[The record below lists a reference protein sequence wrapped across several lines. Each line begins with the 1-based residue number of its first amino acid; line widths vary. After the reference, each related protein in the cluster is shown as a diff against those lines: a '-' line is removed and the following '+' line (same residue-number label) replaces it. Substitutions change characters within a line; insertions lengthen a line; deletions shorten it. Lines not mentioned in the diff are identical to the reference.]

1 MPVDRSRSHGHG
13 KKGKIAMVPTPLD
26 LENLLAPTPAKT
38 RTTDPP
44 PHIDLGHIHLHV
56 KDLAA
61 AERFYSEF
69 LGLGVTQRS
78 YPGALFFAA
87 DGYHHHIGVNVWAGQ
102 RLPPANSVGLV
113 SYRMEVPVAEILYCL
128 SHRAPMLGYETQ
140 TKLQ

>member
-44 PHIDLGHIHLHV
+44 RQIDLGHIHLHV
-56 KDLAA
+56 RDLAA

-78 YPGALFFAA
+78 YLGALFFAA
-87 DGYHHHIGVNVWAGQ
+87 GGDHPHIGVNALRGPGRQ
-102 RLPPANSVGLV
+102 PAHQGGFS
-113 SYRMEVPVAEILYCL
+113 SYPIEGPVPC
-128 SHRAPMLGYETQ
+128 S
-140 TKLQ
+140 